1 MSCVFYECV
10 CLMDHFL
17 EQTAHARASD
27 WSVSYIPALWLVTNI
42 MMYRWPG
49 LLPGTGDDI
58 AICHDSYDGL
68 MIVTLLSRGSEQSEP
83 SIWCVEQWEASIKP
97 IDQWE
102 ASSVSPHVY
111 CNDNWGH
118 IKCDGDFL
126 AHNECIVN
134 ITLLKYKYK
143 TDCKTYHFQNSVW
156 CICLAC
162 DGSL

>member
-1 MSCVFYECV
+1 
-10 CLMDHFL
+10 MDHFL
-17 EQTAHARASD
+17 EQTAHTCILLVSAPHSSPLIGHRHHD
-27 WSVSYIPALWLVTNI
+27 VSVTRSV
-42 MMYRWPG
+42 
-49 LLPGTGDDI
+49 TGDDI

-68 MIVTLLSRGSEQSEP
+68 MIVTLLSRGSDQLEESIRNVNQS
-83 SIWCVEQWEASIKP
+83 EASISS

-102 ASSVSPHVY
+102 ASSVSPRVY

-156 CICLAC
+156 CICLATLVTTKTKYFRLRL
-162 DGSL
+162 SW